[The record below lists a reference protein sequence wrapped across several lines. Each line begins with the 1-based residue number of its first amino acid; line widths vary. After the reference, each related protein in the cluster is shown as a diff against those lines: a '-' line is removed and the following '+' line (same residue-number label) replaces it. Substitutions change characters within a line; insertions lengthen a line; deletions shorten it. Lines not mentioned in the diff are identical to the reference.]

1 MHGIVLH
8 FTYRCVYREMRFS
21 MRFFLSF
28 ILFALL
34 VLSASCQEA
43 TPVCPP
49 TTQTPQ
55 YLTVPPEKL
64 PTPTPVSEA
73 RSVVI
78 GRSERQ
84 VNKVVEGPLCNDRW
98 SGTVYVTCNVQVY
111 PWVEEPTF
119 LKDCQLNI
127 EPQTVV
133 YVAYHNNTAYYNGCS
148 CHTGL
153 TPEP

>member
-1 MHGIVLH
+1 LIFRL
-8 FTYRCVYREMRFS
+8 S
-21 MRFFLSF
+21 MKYYSTLT
-28 ILFALL
+28 LLTLL
-34 VLSASCQEA
+34 VLTVGCQEA

-49 TTQTPQ
+49 VSQTPE
-55 YLTVPPEKL
+55 YLTTSPDQL
-64 PTPTPVSEA
+64 PTPTPVSEFH
-73 RSVVI
+73 SVVI
-78 GRSERQ
+78 GRRELR
-84 VNKVVEGPLCNDRW
+84 VDKVVAGPLCNDRW
-98 SGTVYVTCNVQVY
+98 SGTVYVTCDVQVY

-148 CHTGL
+148 CHTGV

>member
-1 MHGIVLH
+1 MLNLIA
-8 FTYRCVYREMRFS
+8 RFL
-21 MRFFLSF
+21 MKIITTLLF
-28 ILFALL
+28 IALL
-34 VLSASCQEA
+34 YFTAGCQEA

-49 TTQTPQ
+49 VTQTPQ
-55 YLTVPPEKL
+55 YLTTPPGQL
-64 PTPTPVSEA
+64 PTPTPASELHP
-73 RSVVI
+73 VVI
-78 GRSERQ
+78 GRRETK
-84 VNKVVEGPLCNDRW
+84 VNKVVSGPLCNDRW
-98 SGTVYVTCNVQVY
+98 SGTVYVTCDVQVY

>member
-1 MHGIVLH
+1 MD
-8 FTYRCVYREMRFS
+8 YRKTLIFFS
-21 MRFFLSF
+21 LL
-28 ILFALL
+28 ILTIG
-34 VLSASCQEA
+34 CQKA

-49 TTQTPQ
+49 VSQPPE
-55 YLTVPPEKL
+55 YLTTPPNRL
-64 PTPTPVSEA
+64 PTPTPASQS

-78 GRSERQ
+78 GQKELK
-84 VNKVVEGPLCNDRW
+84 VDKVVEGPLCNDNW
-98 SGTVYVTCNVQVY
+98 SGEVYVTCDVQVY
-111 PWVEEPTF
+111 PWVEEPNF
-119 LKDCQLNI
+119 LQDCILNI

>member
-1 MHGIVLH
+1 MIL
-8 FTYRCVYREMRFS
+8 RLS
-21 MRFFLSF
+21 MKYYITITLLIF
-28 ILFALL
+28 L
-34 VLSASCQEA
+34 VLTVGCQEA

-49 TTQTPQ
+49 VSQTPE
-55 YLTVPPEKL
+55 YLTTPPGQL
-64 PTPTPVSEA
+64 PTPTPVSEPH
-73 RSVVI
+73 SVVI
-78 GRSERQ
+78 GRRELT
-84 VNKVVEGPLCNDRW
+84 VDKVVVGPLCNDNW
-98 SGTVYVTCNVQVY
+98 SGSVYVTCDVQVY

>member
-1 MHGIVLH
+1 
-8 FTYRCVYREMRFS
+8 
-21 MRFFLSF
+21 
-28 ILFALL
+28 
-34 VLSASCQEA
+34 
-43 TPVCPP
+43 VCPL

-64 PTPTPVSEA
+64 PTPTPVTEG
-73 RSVVI
+73 RSVVV
-78 GRSERQ
+78 GRSE
-84 VNKVVEGPLCNDRW
+84 VHVDKVIVGPLCNDSW
-98 SGTVYVTCNVQVY
+98 NGTIYVSCDVQVY
-111 PWVEEPTF
+111 PWVENPTF
-119 LKDCQLNI
+119 LKDCQLDI

>member
-1 MHGIVLH
+1 MCYISHN
-8 FTYRCVYREMRFS
+8 EMY
-21 MRFFLSF
+21 
-28 ILFALL
+28 ILVAINLKTFYSTLIIIALL
-34 VLSASCQEA
+34 FLTAGCKEA
-43 TPVCPP
+43 TPVCQPV
-49 TTQTPQ
+49 TQTLE

-64 PTPTPVSEA
+64 PTPTPVSGI
-73 RSVVI
+73 RSLVI

-84 VNKVVEGPLCNDRW
+84 VDKVVEGPLCNDHW
-98 SGTVYVTCNVQVY
+98 SGTVYVSCDVQVY
-111 PWVEEPTF
+111 PWTEDPLF
-119 LKDCQLNI
+119 LKDCQLDI